1 MLSLPL
7 FTQLGLC
14 QDTMSGKDT
23 VSGEDTNGGHL
34 PAGTG
39 FPSANE
45 EKLQLPELLINDIL
59 IISRFASPC
68 HLKLSIFACF
78 V

>member
-1 MLSLPL
+1 
-7 FTQLGLC
+7 
-14 QDTMSGKDT
+14 MSGKDT
-23 VSGEDTNGGHL
+23 VSGEDTDGGYL

-39 FPSANE
+39 FPFANE

-59 IISRFASPC
+59 IISQFVSPR